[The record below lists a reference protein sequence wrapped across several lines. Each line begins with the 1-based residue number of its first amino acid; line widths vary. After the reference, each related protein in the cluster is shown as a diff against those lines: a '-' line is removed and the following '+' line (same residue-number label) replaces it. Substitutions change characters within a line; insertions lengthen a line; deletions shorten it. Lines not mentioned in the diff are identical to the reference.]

1 MAKLPGL
8 LVLLAF
14 GAAIVFYVVRS
25 YRAMSGGGVA
35 KHYGLAPGERVRFL
49 WAGEVDIDISV
60 ARRVGTA
67 AAGLVLGA
75 LFGGIG
81 VATVRAL
88 GVTVLLTTHDR
99 LVLVTEQH
107 NGKVGRA
114 YFSSPAEIQ
123 IQFAG
128 PGPRRIQGG
137 ASVRAQLV
145 GRDGIPCEAVL
156 HHTAE
161 PYLTHWLAT
170 GRAAAV
176 A

>member
-1 MAKLPGL
+1 MANVTGM
-8 LVLLAF
+8 LVLLVF
-14 GAAIVFYVVRS
+14 GAAIAFYVLRS
-25 YRAMSGGGVA
+25 YRKMRPAGVA
-35 KHYGLAPGERVRFL
+35 DHYGLAPGELVRFMWL
-49 WAGEVDIDISV
+49 GELDIDIST
-60 ARRVGTA
+60 AQRVGTA
-67 AAGLVLGA
+67 AAGVIAGA
-75 LFGGIG
+75 LLGGIG

-88 GVTVLLTTHDR
+88 GVTVLLTTNDR

-114 YFSSPAEIQ
+114 YFGSPAEIQ
-123 IQFAG
+123 IRFAG
-128 PGPRRIQGG
+128 PGSRRIQGG

-145 GRDGIPCEAVL
+145 GRDGIPCEALL

-161 PYLTHWLAT
+161 PYLMHWLAT

>member
-1 MAKLPGL
+1 MNNLVGT
-8 LVLLAF
+8 LVLCTF
-14 GAAIVFYVVRS
+14 GVAVAFYVLRS
-25 YRAMSGGGVA
+25 YRKMGSKAVA
-35 KHYGLAPGERVRFL
+35 SHYGLAPGELARFMWL
-49 WAGEVDIDISV
+49 GEVDIDIS
-60 ARRVGTA
+60 AAQRLGAA
-67 AAGLVLGA
+67 AAGLIAGA
-75 LFGGIG
+75 LLGGIG
-81 VATVRAL
+81 IATVRTL

-114 YFSSPAEIQ
+114 YFGSPAEIQ

-145 GRDGIPCEAVL
+145 GRDGIPCEAML

>member
-1 MAKLPGL
+1 MAIMPGV

-25 YRAMSGGGVA
+25 YRAMLPSGVA
-35 KHYGLAPGERVRFL
+35 AHYGLDAGERVRFL
-49 WAGEVDIDISV
+49 WAGEVDIGISTIQ
-60 ARRVGTA
+60 RVGTA
-67 AAGLVLGA
+67 AAGLIVGA
-75 LFGGIG
+75 LFGSIG

-137 ASVRAQLV
+137 ASVRAQLI
-145 GRDGIPCEAVL
+145 GHDGIPCEALL

-161 PYLTHWLAT
+161 PYLQHWLAT